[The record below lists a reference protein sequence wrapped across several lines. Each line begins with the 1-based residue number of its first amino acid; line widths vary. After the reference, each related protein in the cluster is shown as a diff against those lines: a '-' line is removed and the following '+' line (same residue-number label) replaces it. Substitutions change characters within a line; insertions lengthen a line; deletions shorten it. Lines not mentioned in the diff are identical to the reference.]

1 MADGPTVQP
10 VPRRDAERGVQVRQ
24 HGASGRRRSVC
35 AVRAQCI
42 VRDAPAAQGA
52 DHRRDHADAEGAGTC
67 VVVGVAG
74 RQGAELGVGL
84 HPEALGAAAA
94 PARRPAVVEA
104 ATGLAGEVR
113 RRAQGLDVRELP
125 PPVSPN
131 KELLLQLI
139 RLSASVLKH
148 GSIAI
153 RLSHSGTQKTAR
165 RRCWRRGAALVGARY
180 GWLQTSNIALQRF
193 KANLQRNISSDFAL
207 LGLQLVHQRPCPTV
221 EADDRGDVRGSQE
234 GLCRRQ

>member
-35 AVRAQCI
+35 SVRVQCI

-67 VVVGVAG
+67 VVVVGVAG
-74 RQGAELGVGL
+74 QQGAELGIGL

-113 RRAQGLDVRELP
+113 RRAQGLDVRKLP

-131 KELLLQLI
+131 KERLLQLI

-180 GWLQTSNIALQRF
+180 RRLQTSNTALQRF
-193 KANLQRNISSDFAL
+193 RANLQRNISSGFAL

-234 GLCRRQ
+234 GLC